1 MEDELIFHF
10 SALLPLII
18 TPLHQRTYF
27 AQAADVFNP
36 QHRARMF
43 TILRHPVDTAISEFY
58 YLQDATWE
66 VNYAPETKDWTVQ
79 QYAESRLSNKNFVV
93 RQLVNKPSG
102 LLYESDLDLAKEILR
117 EKFVIGLMNEMDE
130 SVRRFDL
137 YFDFDKSDETNRCV
151 DEVLHPDRSSSTGGG
166 TNSHPHPNILEGTP
180 EWEAIAQ
187 NNYFD
192 IQLYEFAV
200 GLFEEQAVLFQD

>member
-1 MEDELIFHF
+1 
-10 SALLPLII
+10 
-18 TPLHQRTYF
+18 
-27 AQAADVFNP
+27 
-36 QHRARMF
+36 MF

-79 QYAESRLSNKNFVV
+79 QYADSRLSNKNFVV

-102 LLYESDLDLAKEILR
+102 LLYEADLELAKEILR
-117 EKFVIGLMNEMDE
+117 EKFVIGLMNQMDE

-137 YFDFDKSDETNRCV
+137 YFGFRKTDDTARCV
-151 DEVLHPDRSSSTGGG
+151 EKILHPDRSSSTDGG
-166 TNSHPHPNILEGTP
+166 TNSHPHPKILEGTP
-180 EWEAIAQ
+180 EWGAIAR

-192 IQLYEFAV
+192 IQLYEFAL
-200 GLFEEQAVLFQD
+200 GLFEEQAVLFEEDASV